1 MQQGKKVPWES
12 SKLRRYS
19 PRTKHSIGG
28 MFMFRYDMLSL
39 NLTEVVLL
47 DEGDLL
53 LKPVLNDFLGFVG
66 NHEQI
71 GGLVQ
76 VCDDV

>member
-1 MQQGKKVPWES
+1 
-12 SKLRRYS
+12 
-19 PRTKHSIGG
+19 
-28 MFMFRYDMLSL
+28 MFRYDMLSL

-53 LKPVLNDFLGFVG
+53 LKPVLNDLLWFVG